1 MLKRIKHK
9 ILNLVIKHLFNGVTE
24 QDVLKVDRS
33 GKMYH
38 RGQPL
43 PAKHVESLA
52 SSARLI
58 RELDVYKYVLTDMQY
73 TANKRMYVDGTNTD
87 DMLFG
92 KAMLYCLEVIDL
104 KFKNLSNMK

>member
-1 MLKRIKHK
+1 MLKRLKHK

-24 QDVLKVDRS
+24 QDVLKVVN

-38 RGQPL
+38 RGTAL
-43 PAKHVESLA
+43 PAKYVESIT

-58 RELDVYKYVLTDMQY
+58 RELDVYKHVMTDTQY
-73 TANKRMYVDGTNTD
+73 AANKRMYIDGTNAD
-87 DMLFG
+87 DILFG